1 MDYLKPLTPAFR
13 IQIDNGIEEL
23 IADLNTCQQNGIVT
37 MQKQSLETLKEIIGK
52 LPDGYLMPMKRGG

>member
-13 IQIDNGIEEL
+13 TQINNGIEEL
-23 IADLNTCQQNGIVT
+23 INELNTCQQNALVT
-37 MQKQSLETLKEIIGK
+37 MQKQSLEALKEIIGK